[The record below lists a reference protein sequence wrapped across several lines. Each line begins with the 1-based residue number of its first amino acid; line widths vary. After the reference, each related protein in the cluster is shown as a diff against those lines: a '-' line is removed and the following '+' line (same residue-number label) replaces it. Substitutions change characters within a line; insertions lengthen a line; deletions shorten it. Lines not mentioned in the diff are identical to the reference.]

1 MNPRKSV
8 KGAERGETLCAK
20 LVQKAIF
27 IKDIKVHG
35 FEENVI
41 AVGKESGIGQG
52 GYALSYLNVQDCS

>member
-1 MNPRKSV
+1 MYKTGSESN
-8 KGAERGETLCAK
+8 T
-20 LVQKAIF
+20 Q

-35 FEENVI
+35 FEEHVI